1 MSNTNPTLGT
11 NPTLSTG
18 NSLSTG
24 NTLSTRN
31 IFSLGRN
38 FFVYICTYCCFSF
51 IMICIAIF
59 NCGDIMEY
67 FCALLCP
74 CLYLFYIIGKY
85 FRGCNNYNYYNYN

>member
-1 MSNTNPTLGT
+1 MNTSNTNPTLGT

-18 NSLSTG
+18 N
-24 NTLSTRN
+24 

-38 FFVYICTYCCFSF
+38 FFACICTYCCFSF
-51 IMICIAIF
+51 IMICIAIY

-67 FCALLCP
+67 FTALLCP

-85 FRGCNNYNYYNYN
+85 FRGCNNYDYKIY